1 MIATGSPAEQGEKIA
16 KCFGKKA
23 FAAVHVDVGG
33 AMTFGQTRFV
43 GAKNQ
48 RQVRENGNLR
58 AQRAVEQNLFGR
70 VGNVIGA
77 ANHVGDA
84 HVHVVHDDAHLVHGL
99 AEFFILSGDRRAVNA
114 FARTDQDEVFD
125 FVVGKFAFAKNGVEK
140 FGGATQ
146 RHFEAHRRFDARSGG
161 PAIAARTTSDAA
173 NLGTICAVFRV
184 VAADIFFR
192 GAVAKK
198 CGSAGQ

>member
-16 KCFGKKA
+16 ECFGKKA

-48 RQVRENGNLR
+48 RQVRENGNFR

-70 VGNVIGA
+70 VGNVIGS

-84 HVHVVHDDAHLVHGL
+84 HVHVVHDGAHLVHGL
-99 AEFFILSGDRRAVNA
+99 AEFFILNGHRGAVVLSGDRRAVVLSSDRRAVNA
-114 FARTDQDEVFD
+114 FAGADQDEVFD
-125 FVVGKFAFAKNGVEK
+125 FVVVKFSFAKNG
-140 FGGATQ
+140 
-146 RHFEAHRRFDARSGG
+146 
-161 PAIAARTTSDAA
+161 
-173 NLGTICAVFRV
+173 
-184 VAADIFFR
+184 
-192 GAVAKK
+192 
-198 CGSAGQ
+198 